1 MKIVGAVAMLGLLT
15 ACVSPTP
22 SPSLTPSPITST
34 TAPSPS
40 PEPAVAV
47 AERIV
52 VSTKTITVVADDETV
67 LAEFG
72 YFQPTIEVV
81 DGLSTYLGDPV
92 DTPFAAH
99 NDSPSAT
106 YHDWGGLR
114 LVDTDPPGTA
124 PYDSE
129 HWVRVTGADANG
141 LQVVGPG
148 GVHVG
153 SALDAASG
161 SDGSEYTN
169 PDTGRTFMS
178 YRLDVVV
185 VEVPWADSLVPEHN
199 LAVNIGGYLDT
210 GSVEH
215 IIAPSPNFG
224 A

>member
-1 MKIVGAVAMLGLLT
+1 MKR
-15 ACVSPTP
+15 PP
-22 SPSLTPSPITST
+22 T
-34 TAPSPS
+34 TAPTPT
-40 PEPAVAV
+40 PEPAV

-52 VSTKTITVVADDETV
+52 ISTESITVLDDGGAT
-67 LAEFG
+67 LAEFD

-92 DTPFAAH
+92 DTPFAAY
-99 NDSPSAT
+99 NDSPSAI

-141 LQVVGPG
+141 VQVSGPG

-161 SDGSEYTN
+161 SDSSEFTN
-169 PDTGRTFMS
+169 PETGRTFLS
-178 YRLDVVV
+178 YRLDVVA
-185 VEVPWADSLVPEHN
+185 VEGPWEDSTASEHN
-199 LAVNIGGYLDT
+199 LAVDVGGHLDT